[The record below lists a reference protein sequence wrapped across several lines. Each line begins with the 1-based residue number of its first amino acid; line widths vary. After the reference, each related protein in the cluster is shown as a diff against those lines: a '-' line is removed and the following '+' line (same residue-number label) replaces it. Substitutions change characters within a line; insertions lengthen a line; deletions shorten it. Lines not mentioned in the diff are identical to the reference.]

1 MRELVESGCPGAR
14 VVKFGTGSWF
24 LNENPDAGAVLA
36 LGQGA
41 FRHNSEWIRIDR
53 PSVKTMM
60 AFAVLCLAA
69 LPPRRRAGRGVV
81 FGVHRPVGSMS
92 ELIRRRRK
100 VWAIVSDVAKA
111 KPIPVLR
118 IGLIGYG
125 SADTEYRFFPLTDDL
140 DAVYRDLMTFQTD
153 MGGDEW
159 VGAAVKK
166 ATIDMKWS
174 ADKNALRVIFMVG
187 NETARQG
194 DEELLY
200 TRTVPEAIRRD
211 IVVNAIYCGKP
222 SQEEEMTW
230 REVAKLADGAYTV
243 IDLSGGA
250 VTIAT
255 PMDDRLVELNK
266 RLNATYIPYGKHGK
280 EGDANQVQ
288 QDANS
293 EANGGSRTW
302 PSAAANPGTA
312 TTARGGSR
320 GRGEGKGLQAG
331 GSEGRGPAG
340 GPAQCRSERKARIE
354 KMRVEREAVQ
364 KDVVAT
370 NKERRRI
377 AAEMKKNLT
386 QDQAFDEAV
395 RRGREQAGRKDSSSK
410 GSSEFGDQMRAA
422 RLVEADRPPLTVRG
436 IDRAGMPYDGRRNSL
451 RVNTSHARCAAT

>member
-1 MRELVESGCPGAR
+1 M
-14 VVKFGTGSWF
+14 
-24 LNENPDAGAVLA
+24 
-36 LGQGA
+36 
-41 FRHNSEWIRIDR
+41 
-53 PSVKTMM
+53 KTIL

-69 LPPRRRAGRGVV
+69 LPLRADEPERGVV
-81 FGVHRPVGSMS
+81 DVVFCIDRSGSMS
-92 ELIRRRRK
+92 DVIQTAKEK

-166 ATIDMKWS
+166 ATVDMKWS
-174 ADKNALRVIFMVG
+174 QDKNALRVIFMVG

-255 PMDDRLVELNK
+255 PMDDKLVELNR

-280 EGDANQVQ
+280 EGAANQVE

-293 EANGGSRTW
+293 EANGGSSNMAQR
-302 PSAAANPGTA
+302 AAAKSWDGYNC
-312 TTARGGSR
+312 ARWDLVDAAKEKEFKLEEVKDEDLPEDMRKLSL
-320 GRGEGKGLQAG
+320 E
-331 GSEGRGPAG
+331 
-340 GPAQCRSERKARIE
+340 ERKARIE
-354 KMRVEREAVQ
+354 KMRAEREAVQ

-370 NKERRRI
+370 NTEREAFI
-377 AAEMKKNLT
+377 AAEMKKKNLT

-395 RRGREQAGRKDSSSK
+395 RRAVREQAGRKGFAFEGK
-410 GSSEFGDQMRAA
+410 
-422 RLVEADRPPLTVRG
+422 
-436 IDRAGMPYDGRRNSL
+436 
-451 RVNTSHARCAAT
+451 